1 MDGNADM
8 AHSSCL
14 RVGLDGGQSGL
25 SPAAVNVIWVNAWK
39 ENSSG
44 VKLTCV
50 RLAKRLF
57 WLGRPSMV
65 RRYARQKHKLLHQ
78 DCPSMHPQV
87 PSCRRGD
94 ARCSS
99 HPRTDRLPIVFFPSK
114 HLSPN
119 SITRCN
125 LFFLV
130 VFHLSSHAF
139 ARIIRRTFNKSIVL
153 FSALVVE
160 GGGTPKCQDGG
171 GDEMVP
177 VPGTEPSLIL
187 QI

>member
-44 VKLTCV
+44 VKLTGV

-125 LFFLV
+125 LFF
-130 VFHLSSHAF
+130 FWSSSIYHL
-139 ARIIRRTFNKSIVL
+139 
-153 FSALVVE
+153 
-160 GGGTPKCQDGG
+160 TPLH
-171 GDEMVP
+171 ELLEELL
-177 VPGTEPSLIL
+177 TSLL
-187 QI
+187 SYSRL